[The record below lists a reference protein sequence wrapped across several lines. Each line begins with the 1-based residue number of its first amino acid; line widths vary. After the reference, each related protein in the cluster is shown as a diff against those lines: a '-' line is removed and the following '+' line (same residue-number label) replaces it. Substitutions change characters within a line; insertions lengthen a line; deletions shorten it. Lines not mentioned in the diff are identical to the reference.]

1 MTNKNLIISV
11 VGDKSCHKEWISG
24 DTNFDLI
31 LIYYGNNQEIFS
43 DYTKDAL
50 MCIKQKGQKFPLIKT
65 FINDHFELVSKY
77 EYVWLPDDDISI
89 SADNLN
95 NIFNI
100 AKEYKLYICQP
111 VVISSDGNVEH
122 KITKPRKGIKLRF
135 TNFVEVMMPLFDIKA
150 LLSLYDDFSLS
161 ESGWG
166 LDASWS
172 HRLNYPTDKIGII
185 DEISALHTKPAG
197 IDYSRFKINP
207 EDEFNN
213 IIHKYGIHFTRE
225 NYSYIVLS
233 RGLVNKFLHTKNI
246 FKDKLIKIKSFW
258 Q

>member
-11 VGDKSCHKEWISG
+11 VGDKSCHKEWLSNNH
-24 DTNFDLI
+24 NFDLI

-197 IDYSRFKINP
+197 VDYSRFKINP